1 MLTAISKPQWVEFL
15 SIKTDYDK
23 FESWKKIFF
32 HMFASAFSPKAP
44 TIDSTKNTKSLKNKS
59 DLKPFVGLLK
69 YYHRQFKKFAEIL
82 EPYRNY
88 Y

>member
-1 MLTAISKPQWVEFL
+1 
-15 SIKTDYDK
+15 
-23 FESWKKIFF
+23 
-32 HMFASAFSPKAP
+32 MFASAFSPKAP

-69 YYHRQFKKFAEIL
+69 YYHRHFKKFAEIL